1 MPTKFYYLVCFVA
14 PITQLHQESFE
25 LLTQNAQPSISNI
38 SVIKIG
44 IMMIVSFFF
53 LTLKISVK
61 CSNM

>member
-1 MPTKFYYLVCFVA
+1 MPTKFYYLVCSVA
-14 PITQLHQESFE
+14 LITQLHQESLE
-25 LLTQNAQPSISNI
+25 MLTQNAQPSISNI